1 MNSRQ
6 QADHLMRALFL
17 RRFGDLPYDPSLV
30 MEGHRMATAMQALKE
45 LGFEEPGLTQALRE
59 YMSYWDDAT
68 YAGLA
73 RYLTAK
79 LAKLRT

>member
-6 QADHLMRALFL
+6 QADHMMRSLFV
-17 RRFGDLPYDPSLV
+17 RRFGDVPYDPSRL
-30 MEGHRMATAMQALKE
+30 MEGHRMATAMQALAE
-45 LGFEEPGLTQALRE
+45 LGFEEPERTRILRE
-59 YMSYWDDAT
+59 YMTYWDDAT

-79 LAKLRT
+79 LAKLKT